1 MKKSFFV
8 LAFFLACLSSTVVYS
23 QVNVQVNIGQQP
35 LWGPTGY
42 DYVEYYYLPE
52 YEVYYDVPAQRFVY
66 LDGSNW
72 AFVSALPS
80 RFGRVNLYNSYKVVV
95 NQPKAYR
102 YFSDHKK
109 KYKGYKAKR
118 GQIVIRDSNEP
129 KYYVVKGHPHGMPPG
144 QAKKA
149 YGKSNGNGKGKGH
162 SKGHGNKG
170 KHKG

>member
-1 MKKSFFV
+1 MKKSVFV
-8 LAFFLACLSSTVVYS
+8 LALFLACIGLNPASA
-23 QVNVQVNIGQQP
+23 QVNVQVNIGAQP
-35 LWGPTGY
+35 LWGPVGY

-52 YEVYYDVPAQRFVY
+52 YEVYYYVPSQRFVY

-72 AFVSALPS
+72 VFVSALPS

-118 GQIVIRDSNEP
+118 GQVVIRDSNEP

-149 YGKSNGNGKGKGH
+149 YGKGKGH
-162 SKGHGNKG
+162 SKGKKRG
-170 KHKG
+170 